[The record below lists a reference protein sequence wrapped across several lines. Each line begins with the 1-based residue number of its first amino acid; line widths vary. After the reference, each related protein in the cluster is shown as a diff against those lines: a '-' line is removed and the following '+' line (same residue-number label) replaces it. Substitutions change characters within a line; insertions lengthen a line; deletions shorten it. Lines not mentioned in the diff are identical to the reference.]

1 VSGCGNLWTEYR
13 PCEGGLQAG
22 VAVAW
27 RFLLI
32 FAAGRK
38 FEAKSHWN
46 QGFPGAFESEVRPT
60 GAAGFRA
67 AHQTGSMLTLRYI

>member
-27 RFLLI
+27 RFFLI

-38 FEAKSHWN
+38 FEQN
-46 QGFPGAFESEVRPT
+46 RTGIRGFRRALESEVRSS
-60 GAAGFRA
+60 GAAAFRA
-67 AHQTGSMLTLRYI
+67 AHQTGSLLTLRYI